1 MSDSTPISALQEL
14 VAGGFIAADPAAQ
27 PLPGGNADRRDRAVR
42 TAWRVNLPDGRTA
55 RLLLAPRLADLAQR
69 HRAFAAA
76 CPDLVPAP
84 VFYQTLKNGE
94 AWAESFFAGRSLE
107 SAASESPDETS
118 AAFAQVGSRLAT
130 TSRPSTESARL
141 AEWQTWTGAVE
152 SLPIWTPDEKQLLRD
167 LIWPQL
173 YPLLAVT
180 PPVTRWT
187 NGDFTSDNI
196 LVNERGQPQLID
208 SEFAGDTH
216 FFAEDAVRFHALSP
230 SAAKWP
236 ELYAASLPP
245 RGPAW
250 QLFFWLRQL
259 TLESAN
265 NTAAYLAR
273 VRPGRLGVIRRL
285 AEQVT
290 RRQLVGWSVAA
301 PTVHFHL
308 ETACWEQTPQTEL
321 RIAGWCHVPAT
332 APSAIVA
339 TQDDVWLGQTTL
351 TERPDVQAHFD
362 DVLGA
367 RAAGFSLALPLPGPD
382 APIVLSARTPDGALL
397 PFYSCQAGEL
407 PGRGPRVE
415 DYTRWATLYDPDPAA
430 PTGATPGPLFSI
442 LLPVFN
448 PPPEFLRACLR
459 SVQLQHY
466 DRWEICLV
474 DDGSTAAGV
483 AAVLREFAAERRL
496 RVQTLPTNGGIA
508 RATNAALAAARGE
521 FIVLLDHDDILRP
534 HALTEFA
541 LRLQQE
547 SSLDALY
554 SDEDK
559 ITADGVR
566 VASFLKPDFSPEY
579 LLGVMYIGH
588 ALCVRTSV
596 ARTAGA
602 FDPVYDGL
610 QDFEF
615 FLRLTEHTR
624 RIGHI
629 PRQLYHWRQSP
640 GSSALHGNVKGDMD
654 QKQADAVRAHLRRR
668 GRSEEVT
675 ACGRHRVQLHA
686 TGAPSTELVRT
697 TAPESWA
704 AALRQAAGSSRAEV
718 LIVVTVELQ
727 SMSEPERR
735 ELANLAARPDSA
747 IVAPLLLAPNGLVW
761 ASGWTTGPTGSGPLM
776 RGFDPAGDGYTGSLL
791 CTREVAAVSPV
802 CFALSRELLIAHPPH
817 DEDWLTYSQTL
828 RTGGRYHR
836 VCSTVRVKLTCAPG
850 GAAEQIS
857 STTTPDP
864 FFNPHFKAQSADYS
878 LARPLAHSAPV
889 LWHLDT
895 PLAGVLPDGC
905 VTLRG
910 WCFAAKGDSIAAI
923 RLCTADVTLFG
934 VTGRPRSD
942 VKADLPEAPGANTG
956 FEIHGT
962 LPSGRHR
969 LALEAKLAEGTWV
982 LLQATT
988 VAVNHRFPPRWLG
1001 RASWTEL
1008 MAFQFPL
1015 QASHPPVQPQL
1026 EKFPPI
1032 AARESRLKLAI
1043 VTPSY
1048 NQAQYLGETMR
1059 SVLTQRGVACEYV
1072 VQDGGSTDGSQA
1084 LIAAMETGDRRLETG
1099 SEANISPAPVG
1110 HRPSEGLSGLR
1121 PQASRLPPPNA
1132 PRLIAWESA
1141 PDKGQADAIAK
1152 GFAKTSGG
1160 PDDLMGWINS
1170 DDFYLPGTL
1179 AFVADYF
1186 ARHPEVDVLYGHRI
1200 LVDESSQEISRW
1212 FLPKHDAEVLRLYD
1226 FVPQETLFWRRRI
1239 WDQVGGIDSRFKF
1252 AMDWDLLLRFQA
1264 AGAKLVRVPCFLACF
1279 RVHAAQKTSAQMHDV
1294 GQKEITLLRERTHG
1308 RPFPPQEL
1316 ESNPRLLRYLRR
1328 SAFIEWLWK
1337 LGLRAP

>member
-1 MSDSTPISALQEL
+1 MSESPPVSALQEL
-14 VAGGFIAADPAAQ
+14 VAGGFIAAEPAAQ

-42 TAWRVNLPDGRTA
+42 TSWRVNLPDGRTA
-55 RLLLAPRLADLAQR
+55 RLILAPSLADLAQR
-69 HRAFAAA
+69 HRAFAAV
-76 CPDLVPAP
+76 CPDLVPP
-84 VFYQTLKNGE
+84 PIFYQTLQNGE

-107 SAASESPDETS
+107 SAASESRDETS
-118 AAFAQVGSRLAT
+118 AAFAQVVSLLAS
-130 TSRPSTESARL
+130 TSRPSTESARR

-152 SLPIWTPDEKQLLRD
+152 SLPIWTPGEKQLLQD
-167 LIWPQL
+167 LVWPHL

-196 LVNERGQPQLID
+196 LVNERGQPRLID

-230 SAAKWP
+230 SAATWP
-236 ELYAASLPP
+236 ELYADSLPP

-259 TLESAN
+259 MLESAN

-285 AEQVT
+285 AEHIT
-290 RRQLVGWSVAA
+290 GRQLAGWSVAT

-308 ETACWEQTPQTEL
+308 EAACWEQTPQTEL

-332 APSAIVA
+332 APAAIVA
-339 TQDDVWLGQTTL
+339 TQNDVWLGQSTL
-351 TERPDVQAHFD
+351 TERPDVQAHFAD
-362 DVLGA
+362 AASA
-367 RAAGFSLALPLPGPD
+367 RAAGFSLALPLPVPD

-397 PFYSCQAGEL
+397 PFYSCQAGDL

-415 DYTRWATLYDPDPAA
+415 DYTRWATLYDPDPAT

-442 LLPVFN
+442 LIPVFN

-466 DRWEICLV
+466 ARWEICLV
-474 DDGSTAAGV
+474 DDGSTTAGV
-483 AAVLREFAAERRL
+483 AAVLREFATEPRL

-508 RATNAALAAARGE
+508 RATNAALAAAQGE

-541 LRLQQE
+541 LHLQRE

-596 ARTAGA
+596 ARTAGG
-602 FDPVYDGL
+602 FDPAYDGL

-654 QKQADAVRAHLRRR
+654 RKQAAAVRAHLRRR

-675 ACGRHRVQLHA
+675 ACGRHRVQLHS
-686 TGAPSTELVRT
+686 TGAPTMELVRT
-697 TAPESWA
+697 AAPESWA
-704 AALRQAAGSSRAEV
+704 AALHHAAGSSRAEV
-718 LIVVTVELQ
+718 LIVVTVETQ
-727 SMSEPERR
+727 SMSEPEMR

-747 IVAPLLLAPNGLVW
+747 LVAPLLLAPNGLVW
-761 ASGWTTGPTGSGPLM
+761 ASGWTTGPTGSGPIM
-776 RGFDPAGDGYTGSLL
+776 RGFDPAGDGYIGSLL
-791 CTREVAAVSPV
+791 CTREVAAVSLV
-802 CFALSRELLIAHPPH
+802 CFALSRELLLAYPPP
-817 DEDWLTYSQTL
+817 DDDWLAYSQTL

-836 VCSTVRVKLTCAPG
+836 VCSTVRVKLTSAQAG
-850 GAAEQIS
+850 TAEQIRS
-857 STTTPDP
+857 ATSPDP
-864 FFNPHFKAQSADYS
+864 FFNPHFNAQRADYS
-878 LARPLAHSAPV
+878 LARPLTHTAPV

-910 WCFAAKGDSIAAI
+910 WCFAANGKSIAAL
-923 RLCTADVTLFG
+923 RLRASALTLFG

-962 LPSGRHR
+962 LPRGRHE
-969 LALEAKLAEGTWV
+969 LVLEAKLPEGTWV
-982 LLQATT
+982 VLLATT
-988 VAVNHRFPPRWLG
+988 VGVNHRFLPRWLG

-1008 MAFQFPL
+1008 MSFQFPL
-1015 QASHPPVQPQL
+1015 QASHPPGQHPL
-1026 EKFPPI
+1026 EKFPPNP
-1032 AARESRLKLAI
+1032 ARGSRLKLAI

-1059 SVLTQRGVACEYV
+1059 SVLAQTGVTCEYV

-1084 LIAAMETGDRRLETG
+1084 LIERMAAVDGGRKTEDSGQWTVDRKQRTED
-1099 SEANISPAPVG
+1099 SISNLQPPI
-1110 HRPSEGLSGLR
+1110 SGLR
-1121 PQASRLPPPNA
+1121 PPAHARCA
-1132 PRLIAWESA
+1132 FAWEST
-1141 PDKGQADAIAK
+1141 PDAGQADAIGRA
-1152 GFAKTSGG
+1152 FAKTSGG
-1160 PDDLMGWINS
+1160 PEDLMAWINS
-1170 DDFYLPGTL
+1170 DDFYLPGAL

-1186 ARHPEVDVLYGHRI
+1186 ARHPEIDVLYGHRI

-1226 FVPQETLFWRRRI
+1226 FVPQETVFWRRRI
-1239 WDQVGGIDSRFKF
+1239 WDRVGGIDSHFKF
-1252 AMDWDLLLRFQA
+1252 ALDWDLLLRFQA
-1264 AGAKLVRVPCFLACF
+1264 AGAKIVRVPYFLACF
-1279 RVHAAQKTSAQMHDV
+1279 RVHAAQKTSAQMHST
-1294 GQKEITLLRERTHG
+1294 GQTEITRLRERTFG
-1308 RPFPPQEL
+1308 RAFPPAEL
-1316 ESNPRLLRYLRR
+1316 ERNPHLLRYLRR
-1328 SAFIEWLWK
+1328 SAFIEFLWK
-1337 LGLRAP
+1337 MGIRTP